1 MPVSSIPSPY
11 GIGTFGKEAYNFVD
25 FVKACNHKYWQVLPL
40 GPTTYGDSPYQSFSA
55 FAGNPYFIDLDTLVE
70 DGLLRKSEL
79 ISRDWGDGHVPVNVS
94 EEDALNNRYADNR
107 DINLGNESYVS
118 YEKLYKVR
126 FEVLHI
132 AFERFKEVIAKEKE
146 ENGTSQNKN
155 ENVDVLPQYKSLE
168 RFCEDNSFWL
178 NDYALFM
185 SLKDYYKGV
194 SWAEWDDDIRFR
206 TDEGIQK
213 YNKLLKDDIEFWI
226 FLQYEFDK
234 QWNKLKSYV
243 NEKGIK
249 IIGDIPIYMGYDS
262 ADVWANSGDF
272 QLDENLASTDVAG
285 VPPDAFSDLGQKWGN
300 PLYDWEAIEKNDFT
314 WWRHRMAKS
323 ASLYDVIRI
332 DHFIGIVKYYAIPAD
347 MPDARKGEYH
357 KGPGKKLTDVINSS
371 IGDKQIIAEDLG
383 VFLPEVDELL
393 KANNYPGMKVLE
405 FAFGGDRKNPHLPYN
420 YTKDCVVYGG
430 THDNETLMG
439 YFEEH
444 NDWELGYAYD
454 YLDTRDKERMVDN
467 TFRAAYSS
475 VAELVIFAVQDI
487 LKLGNW
493 ARINTPSTLGCN
505 WKWRMNK
512 GALTDKHIN
521 DMRYLASVFGRE

>member
-25 FVKACNHKYWQVLPL
+25 FVNACNHKYWQVLPL

-155 ENVDVLPQYKSLE
+155 ENVDALPQYKSLE

-234 QWNKLKSYV
+234 QWNKLKSYA

-393 KANNYPGMKVLE
+393 KANNYTGMKVLE